1 MEKVFTVESPV
12 LRDETFLQELSDAG
26 FTGVDLLIYPD
37 APYICEGD
45 LKENAENI
53 RTLLEKYHLTCKQV
67 HLPWYEIFTSSEI
80 VDEAVETSITNAL
93 HLMAHLGVKWGA
105 YHPMSATNF
114 AYDRKRAMHDNLEKL
129 KRHRETAEQ
138 LGVGIAVENLPIF
151 PDCPQYHF
159 FTSDYEDHMELI
171 DRLDSE
177 YIGVCWDFGHAN
189 FMPYRQ
195 EDVLDQMGS
204 RIKILHTHNNFEQ
217 YDLHLSPS
225 LGTISWESILPVLT
239 KHGFMGDLTL
249 EVTVPKYCRRE
260 YLALCGAMAEKMLS
274 MF

>member
-12 LRDETFLQELSDAG
+12 HQDETFLQELHDAG

-37 APYICEGD
+37 SPLIWDGE
-45 LKENAENI
+45 LEENAEKV
-53 RTLLEKYHLTCKQV
+53 RKLFAKYHLVCRQV
-67 HLPWYEIFTSSEI
+67 HLPWYEIFTSSEV
-80 VDEAVETSITNAL
+80 VDEKVETAITKSL
-93 HLMAHLGVKWGA
+93 HLMSYLGVKWGA
-105 YHPMSATNF
+105 FHPMSATNF
-114 AYDRKRAMHDNLEKL
+114 DYDRKRAMADNLERL
-129 KRHRETAEQ
+129 KKHRETAER
-138 LGVGIAVENLPIF
+138 LCVGIAVENLPVF

-171 DRLDSE
+171 DKLDSD
-177 YIGVCWDFGHAN
+177 YIGICWDFGHAN

-195 EDVLDQMGS
+195 EDVLDILGN
-204 RIKILHTHNNFEQ
+204 RVKILHTHNNFEQ

-225 LGTISWESILPVLT
+225 LGTISWENILPVLT
-239 KHGFMGDLTL
+239 KHGFSGDLTL